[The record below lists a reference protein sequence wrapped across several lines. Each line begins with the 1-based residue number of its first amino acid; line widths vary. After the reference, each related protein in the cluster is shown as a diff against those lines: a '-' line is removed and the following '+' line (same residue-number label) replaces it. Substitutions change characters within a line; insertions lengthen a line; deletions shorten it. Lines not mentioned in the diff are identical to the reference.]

1 MLKAE
6 LHRAIEGI
14 VAGLGS
20 TAAFS
25 VDYPPKDAAGAADYA
40 TNAALAAAKDLG
52 ASPREVADTIAQ
64 QLVAMNLQV
73 VSNVEVAG
81 PGFINIT
88 LTPGFFSETIA
99 RIVSDGNAWG
109 KNATREGSRIIVE
122 YSQPNPFKPFHIGH
136 LMSTTIGE
144 SLSRLVEYSGA
155 SLSRFNYHGDIG
167 PHVAKALWGLMKHN
181 LSSADVADIGKAYV
195 LGNAAYEESAD
206 AKAEIDA
213 INKRLYAGDAELAPM
228 YQEGRTVTLARFAEL
243 YKVLGSTFDHVVF
256 ESETGPIG
264 AEIVKGALTKGI
276 FEESD
281 GAVVFRG
288 EKYGLHTR
296 VFITSQQTPTY
307 EAKELGFAKR
317 KHELFPFDQNITV
330 VAVEQDG
337 YFKVVEKAIDEL
349 WPKYRGSYTHVP
361 HGMMQLTGG
370 KMSSRKGNVIT
381 GESLIEDMTAAARE
395 RMKESVA
402 QNPEALAS
410 AVGIAGIKYAVLK
423 QNLGKNIIFDPE
435 KSLSLEGDSGPYLQY
450 AYVRTASILR
460 KAHETGIYADA
471 HGPRGDVSELE
482 RLLPRFPEVVERAA
496 QELEPHHVV
505 QYLTQL
511 AGAFNSWYASTKVLD
526 GTNKASYK
534 LALVE
539 AVGQTLKN
547 GLYLMG
553 IEAPQEM

>member
-6 LHRAIEGI
+6 LHRTLEEI
-14 VAGLGS
+14 VAELGS
-20 TAAFS
+20 SASFT
-25 VDYPPKDAAGAADYA
+25 VDYPPKDAAGGADYA
-40 TNAALAAAKDLG
+40 TNAALAAAKDLKKP
-52 ASPREVADTIAQ
+52 PREVAEMIAERLRSA
-64 QLVAMNLQV
+64 QLPMISD
-73 VSNVEVAG
+73 VSVAG
-81 PGFINIT
+81 PGFINVT
-88 LTPGFFSETIA
+88 LRPEFYADTVA
-99 RIVSDGNAWG
+99 RVLSDPEGWG
-109 KNATREGSRIIVE
+109 RNATREGSRLIVE

-155 SLSRFNYHGDIG
+155 KLSRFNYHGDIG

-195 LGNAAYEESAD
+195 LGNTAYEEDAE

-213 INKRLYAGDAELAPM
+213 INKRLYAGDKELAPM
-228 YQEGRTVTLARFAEL
+228 YAEGRAVTLARFAEL
-243 YKVLGSTFDHVVF
+243 YAVLGSKFDHVVF

-264 AEIVKGALTKGI
+264 AEIVKGALASGI

-281 GAVVFRG
+281 GAIVFRG

-361 HGMMQLTGG
+361 HGMMQLESG

-395 RMKESVA
+395 RMKESAA
-402 QNPEALAS
+402 QDPDALAS
-410 AVGIAGIKYAVLK
+410 AVGVAGIKYAVLK

-435 KSLSLEGDSGPYLQY
+435 KSLSIEGDSGPYLQY

-460 KAHETGIYADA
+460 KAAQEGVSPDA
-471 HGPRGDVSELE
+471 HGLRGEPCDLE

-496 QELEPHHVV
+496 QELEPHHVA

-511 AGAFNSWYASTKVLD
+511 SGAFNSWYASTKVLD
-526 GTNKASYK
+526 GTDKAPYK

-547 GLYLMG
+547 GLWLLG